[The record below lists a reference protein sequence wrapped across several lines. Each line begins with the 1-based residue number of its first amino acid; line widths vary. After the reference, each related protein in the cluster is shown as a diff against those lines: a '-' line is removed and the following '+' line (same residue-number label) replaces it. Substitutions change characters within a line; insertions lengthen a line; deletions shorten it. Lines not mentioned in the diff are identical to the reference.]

1 MPETRVAILGA
12 AFSANRGAAS
22 MLQAVIDNL
31 PDRLGPCRF
40 SVLTTYPADDRV
52 EAGEVPSVTVV
63 SARPVELALLL
74 WPLALLAAGL
84 RRVRLPWRWLCRP
97 PALRHLRD
105 ADVVVDV
112 AGISFADGRGA
123 PIVIYNALMT
133 SLPLLLGRPTVKA
146 SQAMGPFRSRLNR
159 TLARLVLP
167 RLRAVCARG
176 AATERHLAELGLTN
190 VEPAAD
196 LAFTMH
202 MPADAVVTNARP
214 TVGLAPSAVVKG
226 YCDRAGVD
234 YVALFAGLADRIL
247 DSGRDVVVFPH
258 SSRRRVTGGR
268 MDDRPV
274 TRAVH
279 ERCPRA
285 RLVDDPLGPVA
296 LRGLIAGFDLLVTS
310 RFHAMISAL
319 ATTTPVLVVGWSH
332 KYDEVLAEIGVEGCA
347 VDWSATGA
355 DSLAA
360 RAVALL
366 DDAPAVRATIERA
379 LPAVTAR
386 SARNY
391 EVIAS
396 AARKG
401 GTACT

>member
-1 MPETRVAILGA
+1 MPENRIATLGA

-40 SVLTTYPADDRV
+40 SVLSTYPDDDRAERTDPRV
-52 EAGEVPSVTVV
+52 EIV
-63 SARPVELALLL
+63 SARPAELALVL
-74 WPLALLAAGL
+74 WPLALVAAAL
-84 RRVRLPWRWLCRP
+84 RAAHLPWRWLCVR

-112 AGISFADGRGA
+112 AGISFADGRGT
-123 PIVIYNALMT
+123 PIVVYNALMT

-146 SQAMGPFRSRLNR
+146 SQALGPFRSPVNR

-176 AATERHLAELGLTN
+176 AATEAHLAELGLHN
-190 VEPAAD
+190 VQPAAD
-196 LAFTMH
+196 LAFTMR
-202 MPADAVVTNARP
+202 MPSEAVVRNDRP

-226 YCDRAGVD
+226 YCDAAGID
-234 YVALFAGLADRIL
+234 YVALVASLADRL
-247 DSGRDVVVFPH
+247 LEDGYDVVVFPH
-258 SSRRRVTGGR
+258 SSRPRVTGGR

-279 ERCPRA
+279 AASPRT
-285 RLVDDPLGPVA
+285 RLVDDPLGPVE
-296 LRGLIAGFDLLVTS
+296 LRGLIAGLDMLVTS

-319 ATTTPVLVVGWSH
+319 TTTTPVLVVGWSH
-332 KYDEVLAEIGVEGCA
+332 KYAEVLEEIGLDGCVA
-347 VDWSATGA
+347 DWRDA
-355 DSLAA
+355 DADDLAA
-360 RAVALL
+360 RAKDLL
-366 DDAPAVRATIERA
+366 TRADDVRATITAA

-386 SARNY
+386 SMRNY
-391 EVIAS
+391 EVIS
-396 AARKG
+396 S
-401 GTACT
+401 CT